1 MFDFCKV
8 NSHVECHTGGDV
20 IDVCGETLRKRMR
33 MTGVSKMVDLKL
45 AHLQLRVSKNLWKYQ
60 LVRYKGRTYCFTL
73 LGFRLNSALKIM
85 LTILRKILEKM
96 EKVDSTISSYI
107 DDNIVNETE
116 MMVEEVVVHLRKF
129 GLIAKLLESMDGG
142 AALRLRLKQDE
153 MGNAISGRE

>member
-1 MFDFCKV
+1 
-8 NSHVECHTGGDV
+8 
-20 IDVCGETLRKRMR
+20 
-33 MTGVSKMVDLKL
+33 
-45 AHLQLRVSKNLWKYQ
+45 
-60 LVRYKGRTYCFTL
+60 
-73 LGFRLNSALKIM
+73 M